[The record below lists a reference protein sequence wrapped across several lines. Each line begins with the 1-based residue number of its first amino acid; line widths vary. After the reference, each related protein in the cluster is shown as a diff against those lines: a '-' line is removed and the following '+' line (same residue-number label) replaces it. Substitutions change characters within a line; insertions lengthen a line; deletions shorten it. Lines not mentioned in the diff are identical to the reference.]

1 MNYVTDTHAL
11 IWWFIDSP
19 KISSKAA
26 DIFEKC
32 ERGENVIF
40 IPSIVMAEALTIFEK
55 KKVSFNFKNLLQKID
70 ASQNFMLIA
79 PDYPMLQEMMTLKDI
94 PEIHDKIIASTAKHL
109 KAPIIT
115 KDKSLQKSS
124 FIKTIW

>member
-19 KISSKAA
+19 KISLKASE
-26 DIFEKC
+26 IFEKC

-40 IPSIVMAEALTIFEK
+40 IPSIVLAEALAIFEK
-55 KKVSFNFKNLLQKID
+55 KRVSFNFKNLFHKID
-70 ASQNFMLIA
+70 ASENFMLIA
-79 PDYPMLQEMMTLKDI
+79 LDYPILQEMMTLKEI

-115 KDKSLQKSS
+115 KDKTLQSIRL
-124 FIKTIW
+124 IKTIW